1 MSKQPVI
8 FFTHGAGPCFYL
20 DASKE
25 KWCKGIDKHS
35 NCAKSFKDLT
45 KNANFKEPPRAILV
59 LSAHWDENIC
69 TVQTNNKPEL
79 YYDYSGFPPEAYK
92 LTWNVP
98 GDVTMAKNVK
108 VLLESKGIQCMENN
122 KRGLDHGVFVP
133 LKLAFPKAD
142 VPVFQVSLLRSM
154 NLEDNMKIG
163 EALSE
168 LSKDGI
174 LIVGS
179 GSATHTG
186 LFDNKPADWALQFQE
201 WIQDVVTNPDYSPE
215 QRKSKLVESESQSF
229 LRSAHSRLDHFL
241 PIPMAC
247 AAAGYKAGKIL
258 YSEFKGSML
267 MEHYLF

>member
-1 MSKQPVI
+1 
-8 FFTHGAGPCFYL
+8 
-20 DASKE
+20 
-25 KWCKGIDKHS
+25 
-35 NCAKSFKDLT
+35 
-45 KNANFKEPPRAILV
+45 
-59 LSAHWDENIC
+59 
-69 TVQTNNKPEL
+69 
-79 YYDYSGFPPEAYK
+79 
-92 LTWNVP
+92 
-98 GDVTMAKNVK
+98 
-108 VLLESKGIQCMENN
+108 
-122 KRGLDHGVFVP
+122 
-133 LKLAFPKAD
+133 
-142 VPVFQVSLLRSM
+142 M

-186 LFDNKPADWALQFQE
+186 LFDKKTADWALQFQE

-215 QRKSKLVESESQSF
+215 QRKSKLLESESQSF